1 MIINGKELK
10 FNILKKSD
18 AANYKRAIEEM
29 KEKEREI
36 QQQDTEDLCTVLERI
51 EDLFRGFF
59 ITTTGVNVI
68 GDCDD
73 VGEMSEMYDE
83 FLKEVAK
90 QQKNLKIPSIPK
102 GKK

>member
-18 AANYKRAIEEM
+18 AANYKKALQEMKKKEQEIQKIEE
-29 KEKEREI
+29 
-36 QQQDTEDLCTVLERI
+36 DDLGAVLEAM

-59 ITTTGVNVI
+59 ITTTGIDVI
-68 GDCDD
+68 GECDD
-73 VGEMSEMYDE
+73 IAEMSEIYDE
-83 FLKEVAK
+83 FLKEVMK
-90 QQKNLKIPSIPK
+90 QQKSFKIPVIPK